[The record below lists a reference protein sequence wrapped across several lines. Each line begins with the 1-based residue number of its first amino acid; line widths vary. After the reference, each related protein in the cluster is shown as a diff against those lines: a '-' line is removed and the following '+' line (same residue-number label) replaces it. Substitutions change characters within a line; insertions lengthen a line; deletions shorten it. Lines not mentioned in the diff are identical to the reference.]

1 MRLLILPLLLTLA
14 ACAGPAPG
22 VPEPNDSAPDFGR
35 PGEPDY
41 HLFMGELALEREKPA
56 LAATEFL
63 RAARASQDPLVA
75 ERAARFAA
83 AYGTPEEALE
93 AAQLWAALSPDS
105 LHPQRL
111 LVRANLALG
120 RPAPAAAGFA
130 RLRAA
135 GGDGGR
141 AFLALLPLAGEA
153 RDPRV
158 ALEAMTAVT
167 ADYPADPSAAYVEA
181 YLALR
186 AGETESARA
195 AAQRALALEPGWVD
209 AAVLYGRA
217 LDAAGE
223 TEAALEW
230 LAGHEAAASR
240 ELRLERTAILINAD
254 RTDEARVLLEALLQ
268 EDPADAEALR
278 ALGYVEF
285 HAGRAAEARDA
296 YTALL
301 GQGQH
306 TNDALFY
313 LGGLA
318 EQEGKIE
325 EAAQFY
331 SRVDA
336 GEHLVTAQVRLAL
349 LMFRM
354 GRPELA
360 LKHLAMFAERN
371 PGAEIELGVARAELL
386 SRLGRPEDAVAVY
399 DTLLER
405 HPDEV
410 GLRYARGMLGV
421 ELGRV
426 DAAVAD
432 FRHIVM
438 LRPDDPVALNALG
451 YTLADLTERHEE
463 AYELI
468 SRALTLDPENPAV
481 LDSMGWVLYRLGRP
495 AEALAYLE
503 SALLRQNDPEIA
515 AHLGEVLWALG
526 RKEDARAAWLE
537 ALVEFPGSSILLDTM
552 GRLDP

>member
-1 MRLLILPLLLTLA
+1 MRLLILPLLLMLA
-14 ACAGPAPG
+14 ACAGPAPATS
-22 VPEPNDSAPDFGR
+22 EPDQAAPDFGR

-41 HLFMGELALEREKPA
+41 HLFMGELALQREKPA

-63 RAARASQDPLVA
+63 RAARTSSDTAVA
-75 ERAARFAA
+75 ERAARFTA

-93 AAQLWAALSPDS
+93 AARLWAGLDPDS

-120 RPAPAAAGFA
+120 RPAPAAAGFE

-158 ALEAMTAVT
+158 ALEAMSTVT
-167 ADYPADPSAAYVEA
+167 ADYPADPSAAYVDS

-186 AGETESARA
+186 AGETDAARA
-195 AAQRALALEPGWVD
+195 AAQRALALEPDWVD
-209 AAVLYGRA
+209 AALLYARA

-223 TEAALEW
+223 TQAALDW
-230 LAGHEAAASR
+230 LARHDAAASR
-240 ELRLERTAILINAD
+240 ELRLESATILINAE
-254 RTDEARVLLEALLQ
+254 RADEARVVLEELLDEV
-268 EDPADAEALR
+268 PADAEALR
-278 ALGYVEF
+278 ALGYLEF
-285 HAGRAAEARDA
+285 HAGRAAEARQA
-296 YTALL
+296 FMALL
-301 GQGQH
+301 AHGQY

-318 EQEGKIE
+318 EQEGKVE
-325 EAAQFY
+325 EAARLY

-360 LKHLAMFAERN
+360 LQHLELFAQRN
-371 PGAEIELGVARAELL
+371 PGADVELGVARAELL
-386 SRLGRPEDAVAVY
+386 SRLGRPEEAFDVY
-399 DTLLER
+399 GALLER
-405 HPDEV
+405 RPDEV

-432 FRHIVM
+432 FRHIVA
-438 LRPDDPVALNALG
+438 LRPQDPAALNALG
-451 YTLADLTERHEE
+451 YTLADLTERHDE
-463 AYELI
+463 AFELI
-468 SRALTLDPENPAV
+468 SRALALDPENPAV

-495 AEALAYLE
+495 EHALPYLE
-503 SALLRQNDPEIA
+503 RALMLQNDPEIA
-515 AHLGEVLWALG
+515 AHLGEVLWVLG
-526 RKEDARAAWLE
+526 RTDDARTTWLE

>member
-1 MRLLILPLLLTLA
+1 MRLLILPLLLMLA
-14 ACAGPAPG
+14 ACAGPGPG
-22 VPEPNDSAPDFGR
+22 TPDPDQAAPDFGR

-41 HLFMGELALEREKPA
+41 HLFMGELALQREKPA

-63 RAARASQDPLVA
+63 RAARASTDAAVA

-83 AYGTPEEALE
+83 AYGTPQEALE
-93 AAQLWAALSPDS
+93 AAELWAGLAPES

-120 RPAPAAAGFA
+120 RPVPAAAGFA

-158 ALEAMTAVT
+158 ALEAMSSVT
-167 ADYPADPSAAYVEA
+167 ANYPADPSAAYVEG

-186 AGETESARA
+186 AGETASARA
-195 AAQRALALEPGWVD
+195 AAQRALAMEPDWTD
-209 AAVLYGRA
+209 AVLLYARA

-223 TEAALEW
+223 TQAALDWLESHE
-230 LAGHEAAASR
+230 LAGAR
-240 ELRLERTAILINAD
+240 ELRLERATILINAE
-254 RTDEARVLLEALLQ
+254 RAAEARMLLEGLLR
-268 EDPADAEALR
+268 ESPADAEALR
-278 ALGYVEF
+278 ALGYLEF
-285 HAGRAAEARDA
+285 HAGQADAARRAFM
-296 YTALL
+296 ALL
-301 GQGQH
+301 EQGQY

-318 EQEGKIE
+318 EQEGKVE
-325 EAAQFY
+325 EAARLY
-331 SRVDA
+331 ARVDA
-336 GEHLVTAQVRLAL
+336 GQHLVTAQVRLAL

-360 LKHLAMFAERN
+360 LQHLELFAERN
-371 PGAEIELGVARAELL
+371 PGAEVELGVARAELL
-386 SRLGRPEDAVAVY
+386 ARLGRPEEAFEVY
-399 DTLLER
+399 GMLLER
-405 HPDEV
+405 RPDEP

-426 DAAVAD
+426 DAAVED
-432 FRHIVM
+432 FRHIVA
-438 LRPDDPVALNALG
+438 LRPDDAAALNALG
-451 YTLADLTERHEE
+451 YTLADLTGRHDE
-463 AYELI
+463 AYDLI
-468 SRALTLDPENPAV
+468 SRALQLDPDNPAV

-495 AEALAYLE
+495 AEALPYLE
-503 SALLRQNDPEIA
+503 RALALQSDAEIA

-526 RKEDARAAWLE
+526 RKDEARAAWLG

>member
-1 MRLLILPLLLTLA
+1 MRLLTLPLLLMLA
-14 ACAGPAPG
+14 ACAGPGPG
-22 VPEPNDSAPDFGR
+22 APEPDQAAPDFGR
-35 PGEPDY
+35 PGEPEY
-41 HLFMGELALEREKPA
+41 HIFMGELALQREKPA

-63 RAARASQDPLVA
+63 RAARADADVAVA
-75 ERAARFAA
+75 ERAARFTA

-93 AAQLWAALSPDS
+93 AAQLWAGLSPDS

-120 RPAPAAAGFA
+120 RVAAAAAGLA

-158 ALEAMTAVT
+158 ALEAMAAVT
-167 ADYPADPSAAYVEA
+167 ADYPADPSAAYVEG

-186 AGETESARA
+186 AGETDTARA
-195 AAQRALALEPGWVD
+195 AAQRALALDPGWVD
-209 AAVLYGRA
+209 AALLYGRA
-217 LDAAGE
+217 LDAGGA
-223 TEAALEW
+223 TQAALEW

-240 ELRLERTAILINAD
+240 ELRLERAAILINAD
-254 RTDEARVLLEALLQ
+254 RADEARALLAGLLD
-268 EDPADAEALR
+268 EVPADPEALR
-278 ALGYVEF
+278 ALGYLEF
-285 HAGRAAEARDA
+285 HAGRAAEARQA
-296 YTALL
+296 FMTLL
-301 GQGQH
+301 GHGQY

-325 EAAQFY
+325 EAARLY

-336 GEHLVTAQVRLAL
+336 GEHFVTAQVRLAL

-360 LKHLAMFAERN
+360 LKHLELFAERN
-371 PGAEIELGVARAELL
+371 PGAAVELGVAQAELL
-386 SRLGRPEDAVAVY
+386 ARLGRPEDAVAVY

-405 HPDEV
+405 RPDEV

-421 ELGRV
+421 ELGRI

-432 FRHIVM
+432 FTHIVG

-451 YTLADLTERHEE
+451 YTLADLTERHDE
-463 AYELI
+463 ALALI
-468 SRALTLDPENPAV
+468 SRALALDPENPAV
-481 LDSMGWVLYRLGRP
+481 LDSMGWVLYRQGRP
-495 AEALAYLE
+495 AEGLPYLERALALQPD
-503 SALLRQNDPEIA
+503 AEIA

-526 RKEDARAAWLE
+526 RKEEARAAWTE
-537 ALVEFPGSSILLDTM
+537 ALAAFPESGILLDTM

>member
-14 ACAGPAPG
+14 ACAGP
-22 VPEPNDSAPDFGR
+22 VPDTSEPDQAAPDFGR

-41 HLFMGELALEREKPA
+41 HLFMGDLALQREKPA

-63 RAARASQDPLVA
+63 RAARASTDAAVA
-75 ERAARFAA
+75 ERAARFTA

-93 AAQLWAALSPDS
+93 AAGLWADRAPDS

-120 RPAPAAAGFA
+120 RPAAAAAGFA
-130 RLRAA
+130 RLRAE

-158 ALEAMTAVT
+158 ALEAMSAVT
-167 ADYPADPSAAYVEA
+167 AEYPEDPSAAYVES

-186 AGETESARA
+186 AGETEAARA

-209 AAVLYGRA
+209 AALLYARA

-223 TEAALEW
+223 TEAALDW
-230 LAGHEAAASR
+230 LARHEAAASR
-240 ELRLERTAILINAD
+240 ELLLERATILINAE
-254 RTDEARVLLEALLQ
+254 RGDEARVVLEEVLDQA
-268 EDPADAEALR
+268 PADPEALR
-278 ALGYVEF
+278 ALGYLEF
-285 HAGRAAEARDA
+285 HAGRAAEARRA
-296 YTALL
+296 FMALL
-301 GQGQH
+301 AHGQY

-318 EQEGKIE
+318 EQEGKVE
-325 EAAQFY
+325 EAARLY

-360 LKHLAMFAERN
+360 LQHLELFAQRN
-371 PGAEIELGVARAELL
+371 PGADVELGVARAELL
-386 SRLGRPEDAVAVY
+386 SRLGRPEEAFEVY
-399 DTLLER
+399 GALLER
-405 HPDEV
+405 RPDEV

-432 FRHIVM
+432 FRHIVD
-438 LRPDDPVALNALG
+438 LRPEDPAALNALG
-451 YTLADLTERHEE
+451 YTLADLTERHDE
-463 AYELI
+463 AFELI
-468 SRALTLDPENPAV
+468 SRALALDPENPAV

-495 AEALAYLE
+495 EQALPYLE
-503 SALLRQNDPEIA
+503 RALMLQNDPEIA

-526 RKEDARAAWLE
+526 RKDDARAAWLE